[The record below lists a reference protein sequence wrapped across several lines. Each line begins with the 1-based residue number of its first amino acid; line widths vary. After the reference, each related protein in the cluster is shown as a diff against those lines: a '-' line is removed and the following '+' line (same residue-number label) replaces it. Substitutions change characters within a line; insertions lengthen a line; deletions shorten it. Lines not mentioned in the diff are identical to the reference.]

1 MQQYRERSLS
11 MASQNTPAARK
22 WQLWTSHYISEHTKW
37 QLQAALVHETGAQ
50 RSVTLG
56 QTVLNSSFREEEE
69 EACLIDCAVAPPAFL
84 LANE

>member
-37 QLQAALVHETGAQ
+37 QVQAALLHAMSAQ
-50 RSVTLG
+50 RSVTLR
-56 QTVLNSSFREEEE
+56 QTVLIFSFREEEEEE
-69 EACLIDCAVAPPAFL
+69 EACLIDCAVAPP
-84 LANE
+84 NG